1 MSPFR
6 SGSLGSRASRVAL
19 TACALLS
26 AACSE
31 STGPGADGDPI
42 TRLPRQLSAVERD
55 VLGASNAF
63 AFDLTGQLLPDAPEE
78 NLFWSPLSASMLLGM
93 VLNGA
98 DGETYDQMR
107 GVLGFDGMTQDQI
120 NQGYHDLTELLVGLD
135 PAVSVEI
142 GNSTWTGRGFP
153 LRPDF
158 SQRVSDAFAAE
169 AREVDFGDPGTL
181 DAINGWVDDATH
193 GHIESIFDELPGNV
207 VMVLLNAIYFQG
219 DWTTRFDRER
229 TTRAEFTRSD
239 GSTVTADLMS
249 LEETFPFGSD
259 DDVVLVE
266 LPYGG
271 EAFAMT
277 VVVPRHGRDVNEVVA
292 GLTPEIWNGWLEGLT
307 EAEVLVQLP
316 RFELEW
322 GARLNEPLE
331 ALGMTDA
338 FSPGAAD
345 FSRLTPG
352 GGVWLDLVKQKAFVK
367 VDEEGTTAAAAT
379 GGTVVDSAPPSVRA
393 DRPFL
398 FVLRERLTGTILFM
412 GVVND
417 PTG

>member
-1 MSPFR
+1 VI
-6 SGSLGSRASRVAL
+6 AWAL
-19 TACALLS
+19 LATACS
-26 AACSE
+26 D
-31 STGPGADGDPI
+31 STGPDRDGAPI
-42 TRLPRQLSAVERD
+42 TRLPRQLSTVERD
-55 VLGASNAF
+55 LLGASNAF
-63 AFDLTGQLLPDAPEE
+63 AFDLTGRLLPAGPDE

-98 DGETYDQMR
+98 DGDTYDQMR
-107 GVLGFDGMTQDQI
+107 SVLGFDGMTQEEI
-120 NQGYHDLTELLVGLD
+120 NEGYHDLAELLVGLD
-135 PAVSVEI
+135 PAVSIEI

-153 LRPDF
+153 LQPDF

-181 DAINGWVDDATH
+181 DAINGWVDDATR

-219 DWTTRFDRER
+219 DWTRQFDRER
-229 TTRAEFTRSD
+229 TTGADFTRAD
-239 GSTVTADLMS
+239 GSTVTADMMS
-249 LEETFPFGSD
+249 LEDTFPFGSD
-259 DDVVLVE
+259 DDVVMVE

-277 VVVPRHGRDVNEVVA
+277 LVVPRYGRDVDDVVA
-292 GLTPEIWNGWLEGLT
+292 GLTPEVWNGWLEGLT
-307 EAEVLVQLP
+307 EAEVQVRLP

-322 GARLNEPLE
+322 QAELDDALE

-367 VDEEGTTAAAAT
+367 VDEEGTTAAAVT
-379 GGTVVDSAPPSVRA
+379 GGTVVDSAPPTVRA

-412 GVVND
+412 GIVND
-417 PTG
+417 PTQ